1 MNNTGKIGLLG
12 GDRRQ
17 ATLAARL
24 SERGY
29 ECAVWGL
36 DTVREAL
43 GGAVRC
49 LGWRDALRGVSAV
62 ILPLPLTRDGVTLN
76 APLSGADPLR
86 LTHLLDALP
95 PDILLFGGRADPEFA
110 GEVARR
116 GIPFLDYFTCEELQI
131 RNALPTAEGAVA
143 LAMDRL
149 PVTLFG
155 AEAAVLGYGRIARV
169 LSRMLSALHMRV
181 TVCARKS
188 TDLSWA
194 GLDGCATLAINAG
207 TDWKAL
213 AECDAIFNTVP
224 ARILDRGALACLGKK
239 PWILDLSAEPG
250 GVDLAAASE
259 LGLRAERALSLPGKV
274 APQTAGAILCDCLC
288 EMLDRE
294 GIAGGGEA

>member
-17 ATLAARL
+17 ASLAARL

-36 DTVREAL
+36 DAVGEAL

-49 LGWRDALRGVSAV
+49 LGWQDTLRGVSAV
-62 ILPLPLTRDGVTLN
+62 ILPLPLSRDGVTLN
-76 APLSGADPLR
+76 APLSGAEPLR
-86 LTHLLDALP
+86 LSYLLDALS
-95 PDILLFGGRADPEFA
+95 PDTLLLGGHANPDFA
-110 GEVARR
+110 GEVSRR
-116 GIPFLDYFTCEELQI
+116 GIPFVDYFTCEELQI
-131 RNALPTAEGAVA
+131 KNALPTAEGAVA
-143 LAMDRL
+143 LAMERL

-155 AEAAVLGYGRIARV
+155 AETAVLGYGRIARV
-169 LSRMLSALHMRV
+169 LSRMLSALHAHV

-188 TDLSWA
+188 TDLAWA
-194 GLDGCATLAINAG
+194 GLDGCRTLALTKN
-207 TDWKAL
+207 TDWQTL
-213 AECDAIFNTVP
+213 AACDAIFNTVP
-224 ARILDRGALACLGKK
+224 ARILDREALVAMGKK

-274 APQTAGAILCDCLC
+274 APETAGAILCDCLC
-288 EMLDRE
+288 EMLARE
-294 GIAGGGEA
+294 EIFGGQNA